1 MSETVLTNF
10 EPPASARKKALGV
23 VLFQLG
29 GPDSPAAVEPFLY
42 NLFCDPDIIDFPLAW
57 IARRPLARY
66 IARRRASVVRAHYEV
81 IGGQSPI
88 RLLTERQARKLAAA
102 LAPEFDV
109 KCWVAMRYWHPL
121 TAETVAEVRAAALD
135 ELVLLPLYPQ
145 YSLATT
151 ASSLKEWRRVYS
163 QAAARSSGRSSARAG
178 AAAARETPSPKLVE
192 NFHLHPGYIEAL
204 TERITTA
211 LTHFDDPGKAHLV
224 FSAHGLPLSLIAKGD
239 PYERQIGETVRAVMA
254 RGAWPNAHTLCYQSR
269 VGRQKWLGPP
279 LEPTIE
285 RLTAAG
291 AKHLLVIPISF
302 VTEHIETLHEINIE
316 ARAAA
321 MKAGVEQFEM
331 MPALG
336 DSPRFIGALAD
347 VVRMAVHAGTAES
360 VRSVAIGGAESFK
373 SP

>member
-1 MSETVLTNF
+1 MSETVLTNL

-42 NLFCDPDIIDFPLAW
+42 NLFCDPDIINFPLAW

-66 IARRRASVVRAHYEV
+66 IAKRRARVVREHYEA

-121 TAETVAEVRAAALD
+121 TAETVAEVRAASLD

-151 ASSLKEWRRVYS
+151 ASSLKEWRRGYS
-163 QAAARSSGRSSARAG
+163 QAGGRSLARSGGRAG
-178 AAAARETPSPKLVE
+178 AAAPRETPSPKLVE
-192 NFHLHPGYIEAL
+192 NFHLHPLYIEAL
-204 TERITTA
+204 TERINTA
-211 LTHFDDPGKAHLV
+211 LTHFDDPGKVHLV

-254 RGAWPNAHTLCYQSR
+254 GGAWPNAHTLCYQSR

-285 RLTAAG
+285 RLSAAG

-331 MPALG
+331 MAAVG

-347 VVRMAVHAGTAES
+347 VVRTAVRTGASERAS
-360 VRSVAIGGAESFK
+360 APAASAAESFK